1 MLSHLAIETSVRE
14 YSVSLNR
21 GEQSFVKTYESG
33 FERASTGLLPEIQSL
48 LKAANCQPT
57 DINAIGVSLGP
68 GSFTGLRMGVS
79 TAKTL
84 AWALNCEI
92 YGLSTHTIIACQA
105 AQELASVRQTDHRKI
120 VTLIDAQ
127 RGQWFAEAF
136 TCTEDGLP
144 ESQGPSTIV
153 NPAEYLADLSEPCL
167 ICGPA
172 LHRWHQKIDFPDN
185 IKLARPEFW
194 LPQAET
200 LSSIMVQYK
209 SLLSAVNALELVP
222 MYGRKSAAEEKWL
235 AGELK

>member
-21 GEQSFVKTYESG
+21 DEQSFVKTYENG
-33 FERASTGLLPEIQSL
+33 FERASMGLLPKIQSL
-48 LKAANCQPT
+48 LRAANCQPT
-57 DINAIGVSLGP
+57 DINAIGVSIGP

-105 AQELASVRQTDHRKI
+105 ARELASVLQTDHRKI

-136 TCTEDGLP
+136 TCVENGLP
-144 ESQGPSTIV
+144 ESQGPSAIV

-172 LHRWHQKIDFPDN
+172 LQRWHQKIDIPDY
-185 IKLARPEFW
+185 IELARPEFW